1 MIPSS
6 LQCRHLCAE
15 EYGLTTDNLCHILT
29 VMTKQDIKISMDT
42 AARANIDLYTDLY
55 IILYTT
61 YCILTYILV
70 YTD

>member
-15 EYGLTTDNLCHILT
+15 EYGLTTANLCHILT
-29 VMTKQDIKISMDT
+29 VMTKQDIKISMKT

-55 IILYTT
+55 IILYTA
-61 YCILTYILV
+61 YCISAYILV